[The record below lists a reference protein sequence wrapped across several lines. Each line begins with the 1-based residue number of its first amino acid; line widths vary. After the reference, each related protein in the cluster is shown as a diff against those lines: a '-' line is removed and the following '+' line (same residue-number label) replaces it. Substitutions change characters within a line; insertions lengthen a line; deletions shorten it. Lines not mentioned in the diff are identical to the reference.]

1 MNLKRGDKNAQDDI
15 LERKLKR
22 KTIEEVADFLNV
34 SPRTYWAKEHN
45 KSEFTLKEA
54 HMLSCYLE
62 KSIEELFP
70 DLFFK

>member
-1 MNLKRGDKNAQDDI
+1 MHKMI
-15 LERKLKR
+15 FLERKLRR

-70 DLFFK
+70 DLFLNNL